1 MKKLIFHRLSGA
13 GAKKYAK
20 ELAELRLK
28 VFFDFPYLYE
38 GTLDY
43 EMHYLETY
51 FKAKHA
57 FILIAEDNG
66 QIVGATTSIWA
77 NEEVDSFKSPFEIKG
92 INPEEVFYFGESVL
106 LPQYRG
112 LGIGKIFFQERET
125 FARTLP
131 FIKILSFCAVIRSS
145 THPLKPLEY
154 RPLDSFWHSQGFKKE
169 DGLTTTYEWK
179 DRGEEKE
186 SLKEMQFWTKLIK

>member
-1 MKKLIFHRLSGA
+1 MNNLKFHRLSGQE
-13 GAKKYAK
+13 AKKYAL
-20 ELAELRLK
+20 ELAKLRLK

-43 EMHYLETY
+43 EMNYLETY

-57 FILIAEDNG
+57 FIFLIEDKG

-77 NEEVDSFKSPFEIKG
+77 EEEVDNFKKPFELSG
-92 INPEEVFYFGESVL
+92 INPKDVFYFGESVL

-112 LGIGKIFFQERET
+112 LGFGKIFFQERET
-125 FARTLP
+125 FARSLP
-131 FIKILSFCAVIRSS
+131 FINLLSFCAVIRPS
-145 THPLKPLEY
+145 THPLRPQGY
-154 RPLDSFWHSQGFKKE
+154 QPLDFFWHSQGFQKN

-179 DRGEEKE
+179 DRGDEKE